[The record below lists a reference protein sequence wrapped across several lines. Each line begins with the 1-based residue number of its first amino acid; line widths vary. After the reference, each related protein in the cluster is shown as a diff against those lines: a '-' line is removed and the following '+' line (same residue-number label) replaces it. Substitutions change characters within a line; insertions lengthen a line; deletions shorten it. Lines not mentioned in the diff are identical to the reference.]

1 MNHMSK
7 LDTFIQ
13 QAVSTGHISG
23 TSLISSLYGDSLSH
37 RGGEIWLGSL
47 AALLEGLGFGERF
60 VRTALFRLNKEGWLN
75 VSRLGR
81 RSFYSLS
88 DKGLRLTRRAETKIY
103 RAEQPA
109 WDGKW
114 LLLLSEGLDKNTLAD
129 VKKQLIWQGFGTLA
143 PSLMASPSQ
152 QLADVQSLL
161 HEAGVAENVICFEA
175 HSPLALSR
183 AALRARVE
191 ECWQLTEQNVMY
203 ESFINAFRPLLP
215 LLKEVEPDE
224 LTPQRAFHIQLLLIH
239 FYRRVV
245 LKDPLLPEEL
255 LPAHWAGQ
263 TARQLCINIYQRV
276 APGAL
281 AFVSEKGETSVG
293 ELPSPGSLWFQRF
306 GGLSV
311 DQEAVCQFIK

>member
-7 LDTFIQ
+7 LDAFIQ
-13 QAVSTGHISG
+13 HAVSSVPVSG
-23 TSLISSLYGDSLSH
+23 TSLISSLYGDALSH
-37 RGGEIWLGSL
+37 RGGEVWLGSL
-47 AALLEGLGFGERF
+47 AALLEGMGFGERF
-60 VRTALFRLNKEGWLN
+60 VRTALFRLNKEGWLD
-75 VSRLGR
+75 VVRIGR
-81 RSFYSLS
+81 RSFYRLS
-88 DKGLRLTRRAETKIY
+88 DKGLRLTRRAEAKIY
-103 RAEQPA
+103 RAELPA

-114 LLLLSEGLDKNTLAD
+114 LLLLSEGMDKATLAD

-152 QLADVQSLL
+152 QLADVQTLL

-183 AALRARVE
+183 AALRSRVE
-191 ECWQLTEQNVMY
+191 ECWQLSEQNLMY
-203 ESFINAFRPLLP
+203 ETFIDSFRPLLP
-215 LLKEVEPDE
+215 LLREATPAE
-224 LTPQRAFHIQLLLIH
+224 LTPERCFQIQLLFH

-255 LPAHWAGQ
+255 LPSHWAGQ

-293 ELPSPGSLWFQRF
+293 ELPSPGSSYWQRF
-306 GGLSV
+306 GGLTP
-311 DQEAVCQFIK
+311 A

>member
-1 MNHMSK
+1 MSK

-13 QAVSTGHISG
+13 HAVNAVPVSG

-60 VRTALFRLNKEGWLN
+60 VRTALFRLNKEGWLD
-75 VSRLGR
+75 VSRIGR

-88 DKGLRLTRRAETKIY
+88 DKGLRLTRRAESKIY

-114 LLLLSEGLDKNTLAD
+114 LLLLSEGLDKATLAD
-129 VKKQLIWQGFGTLA
+129 VKKQLIWQGFGALA

-152 QLADVQSLL
+152 KLADVQTLL
-161 HEAGVAENVICFEA
+161 HEAGVADNVICFEA
-175 HSPLALSR
+175 RIPLALSR

-191 ECWQLTEQNVMY
+191 ECWHLTEQNAMY
-203 ESFINAFRPLLP
+203 ETFIQSFRPLVP
-215 LLKEVEPDE
+215 LLKETADE
-224 LTPQRAFHIQLLLIH
+224 LTPERAFHIQLLLIH

-255 LPAHWAGQ
+255 LPAHWAGH

-276 APGAL
+276 APAAL

-293 ELPSPGSLWFQRF
+293 ELPAPGSLYFQRF
-306 GGLSV
+306 GGLNIE
-311 DQEAVCQFIK
+311 QEALCQFIR

>member
-1 MNHMSK
+1 MNQMSK
-7 LDTFIQ
+7 LDAFIQ
-13 QAVSTGHISG
+13 QAVSSVPVSG
-23 TSLISSLYGDSLSH
+23 TSLISSLYGDALSH

-60 VRTALFRLNKEGWLN
+60 VRTALFRLNKEGWLD
-75 VSRLGR
+75 VDRVGR
-81 RSFYSLS
+81 RSYYRLS
-88 DKGLRLTRRAETKIY
+88 DKGLRLTRRAEGKIY

-109 WDGKW
+109 WDGTW
-114 LLLLSEGLDKNTLAD
+114 LLLLSEGLDKSTLAD

-152 QLADVQSLL
+152 KLADVQALL

-175 HSPLALSR
+175 HSPLAMSV

-203 ESFINAFRPLLP
+203 NAFIDSFRPLLP
-215 LLKEVEPDE
+215 LLREAGANA
-224 LTPQRAFHIQLLLIH
+224 LTPERCFQIQLLLIH

-245 LKDPLLPEEL
+245 LKDPLLPEAL

-263 TARQLCINIYQRV
+263 AARQLCINIYQRV
-276 APGAL
+276 AAGAL
-281 AFVSEKGETSVG
+281 VWVNEKAETSVG
-293 ELPSPGSLWFQRF
+293 ELPQPGSAFYQRF
-306 GGLSV
+306 GGL
-311 DQEAVCQFIK
+311 QLN

>member
-7 LDTFIQ
+7 LDAFIQ
-13 QAVSTGHISG
+13 HAVSSVPISG

-47 AALLEGLGFGERF
+47 AALLEGMGFGERF
-60 VRTALFRLNKEGWLN
+60 VRTALFRLNKEGWLD
-75 VSRLGR
+75 VSRIGR
-81 RSFYSLS
+81 RSFYRLS
-88 DKGLRLTRRAETKIY
+88 DKGLRLTRRAEHKIY
-103 RAEQPA
+103 RAAQPA

-114 LLLLSEGLDKNTLAD
+114 LLLLSEGLDKATLLD

-152 QLADVQSLL
+152 KLADVQQLL

-191 ECWQLTEQNVMY
+191 ECWQLTEQNTLY
-203 ESFINAFRPLLP
+203 ENFIELFRPLLS
-215 LLKEVEPDE
+215 LLKEAGAEA
-224 LTPQRAFHIQLLLIH
+224 LTPERCFQIQLLLIH
-239 FYRRVV
+239 LYRRVV

-255 LPAHWAGQ
+255 LPAHWSGQ
-263 TARQLCINIYQRV
+263 HARQLCINIYQRV

-293 ELPSPGSLWFQRF
+293 ELPAPGALWYQRF
-306 GGLSV
+306 GGLT
-311 DQEAVCQFIK
+311 IP

>member
-1 MNHMSK
+1 MSK

-13 QAVSTGHISG
+13 HAVSSVPISG

-47 AALLEGLGFGERF
+47 AALLEGMGFGERF
-60 VRTALFRLNKEGWLN
+60 VRTALFRLNKEGWLD
-75 VSRLGR
+75 VSRIGR
-81 RSFYSLS
+81 RSFYRLS
-88 DKGLRLTRRAETKIY
+88 DKGLRLTRRAENKIY
-103 RAEQPA
+103 RAELPA

-114 LLLLSEGLDKNTLAD
+114 LLLLSEGLDKATLAD

-143 PSLMASPSQ
+143 ASLMASPSQ
-152 QLADVQSLL
+152 KMADVQTLL

-183 AALRARVE
+183 AALRSRVE

-203 ESFINAFRPLLP
+203 EKFIESFRPLLP
-215 LLKEVEPDE
+215 LLKEAADE
-224 LTPQRAFHIQLLLIH
+224 LTPERCFQIQLLLIH

-293 ELPSPGSLWFQRF
+293 ELPTPGALYFQRF
-306 GGLSV
+306 GGLN
-311 DQEAVCQFIK
+311 IT